1 MDPRAHG
8 HPRTA
13 LRRGGRGD
21 LGPRRCGVEDR
32 ARRRGNRT
40 RAARPDR
47 LRDAHSR
54 HADPIGWRVGAAK
67 AEHRGAGVRRERRV
81 RGIFV
86 CAVRGGRVHRVGTGR
101 DGARDRRRGTFA
113 SHEFRRPRH
122 VDPFRRRRGG
132 RRPPSLGVAGC
143 DRLGA
148 RRRLTFDRDPLHPRR
163 RFREARVARDRRRER
178 TRDLDAERPRGLQ
191 ACGGR
196 DVERVPSAPGE
207 VRIHRGG
214 RRPPDPAP
222 GELADH
228 DRGRRAPRRPDGA
241 SGRRRRRD
249 REHVGCLDPHRAR
262 PRLASR
268 PRAGGRPGSAHVVR
282 RGARLGSEPG
292 PLDRSGGIVTS
303 KVAVVTGGSRGIG
316 RACAEALADAGWS
329 VAIGFRTSD
338 ADAKEG
344 LEAIERAGGRGAIVR
359 LDTLDEGS
367 VNEAFREVANTLGPV
382 TGLVNNAGFSKD
394 GLLITYAMETFERT
408 LDTNV
413 RGAFLCSRA
422 AMRGMLRA
430 RWGRIVNMSSVVALR
445 GNAGQTAY
453 AASKAGLVGLT
464 RSLAREVG
472 GKGITVNAV
481 LPGLVM
487 TEMTSH
493 LDDRAQAYYL
503 DQTPLGRTATLD
515 EIANV
520 VRFLMSDEASYV
532 NGVAMPVDGGLTA

>member
-1 MDPRAHG
+1 M
-8 HPRTA
+8 
-13 LRRGGRGD
+13 
-21 LGPRRCGVEDR
+21 
-32 ARRRGNRT
+32 
-40 RAARPDR
+40 
-47 LRDAHSR
+47 
-54 HADPIGWRVGAAK
+54 
-67 AEHRGAGVRRERRV
+67 
-81 RGIFV
+81 
-86 CAVRGGRVHRVGTGR
+86 
-101 DGARDRRRGTFA
+101 
-113 SHEFRRPRH
+113 
-122 VDPFRRRRGG
+122 
-132 RRPPSLGVAGC
+132 
-143 DRLGA
+143 
-148 RRRLTFDRDPLHPRR
+148 
-163 RFREARVARDRRRER
+163 
-178 TRDLDAERPRGLQ
+178 
-191 ACGGR
+191 
-196 DVERVPSAPGE
+196 
-207 VRIHRGG
+207 
-214 RRPPDPAP
+214 
-222 GELADH
+222 
-228 DRGRRAPRRPDGA
+228 
-241 SGRRRRRD
+241 
-249 REHVGCLDPHRAR
+249 
-262 PRLASR
+262 
-268 PRAGGRPGSAHVVR
+268 
-282 RGARLGSEPG
+282 GSEPD
-292 PLDRSGGIVTS
+292 PLDRTGGAVTTTGSGGQPSERERATSDPPETRPS

-316 RACAEALADAGWS
+316 RACAEALAGAGWS

-359 LDTLDEGS
+359 LDTLDEAS
-367 VNEAFREVANTLGPV
+367 VAEAFREVADTLGPV

-394 GLLITYAMETFERT
+394 GLLITYSIETFERT

-472 GKGITVNAV
+472 GKGITVNAI

-493 LDDRAQAYYL
+493 LDDRAQAFYL

-532 NGVAMPVDGGLTA
+532 NGVALPVDGGLTA